1 MSEMSYL
8 KLKKSNCKNCYK
20 CIRHCP
26 VKSIKFS
33 DGQANIV
40 EDECILCGM
49 CFVACP
55 QNAKQI
61 RNDVDKVKSFIA
73 SGKPVYVSIAP
84 SFVANYD
91 GAGLEDMEKTLKALG
106 FTGVEETAAGAQLV
120 TEEYD
125 RLANSGKH
133 DVIISSC
140 CHTIN
145 TLIQKYYPQAL
156 PMLASVK
163 SPMLAHGEVL
173 KQKYPGCY
181 TVFIGPCLSKK
192 AEAESYKGAI
202 DAVLTFEE
210 LTGWLNDANV
220 HIEAKGDARAKTERE
235 RTRLYPTTSGIL
247 RSMKRDNSDFIYM
260 AIDGVENCKSALRDI
275 IAGNVGKCF
284 IEMSACVNS
293 CIGGPGM
300 DKKHEGVVHER
311 RAVDDFAGTGRYD
324 VTPLSSMDK
333 DMPYI
338 RMSKTMPGST
348 AIDEILRKMNKND
361 PSQELNCGSCGYD
374 TCREKAVAILQG
386 KADLT
391 MCLPFLKEKAESF
404 SDNIINN
411 TPNGIMVLSEDLEV
425 QQMNRAAREIMN
437 IKNVSDIINSP
448 VVRILD
454 PISYMEVMSTGENIH
469 NKKVYLTEYKK
480 YIEETIIYDKS
491 YHIIMSIMRDI
502 TSEEVDRSKR
512 EKTAAET
519 IAVTDKVIEK
529 QMRVVQE
536 IASLLGET
544 TAETKVALTKLKEN
558 LTNDQ

>member
-1 MSEMSYL
+1 MSCL

-61 RNDVDKVKSFIA
+61 RNDVDKAKALIA
-73 SGKPVYVSIAP
+73 SGKPVYVSLAP

-91 GAGLEDMEKTLKALG
+91 GAGMKSMTDVLTKLG
-106 FTGVEETAAGAQLV
+106 FTGVEETAVGAQLV
-120 TEEYD
+120 TEEYE
-125 RLANSGKH
+125 RMVASGKH
-133 DVIISSC
+133 DVVISSC
-140 CHTIN
+140 CHTVN

-156 PMLASVK
+156 PMLAAVK
-163 SPMLAHGEVL
+163 SPMLAHCETL
-173 KQKYPGCY
+173 KQKNPGCH

-192 AEAESYKGAI
+192 AEAESYEGVV
-202 DAVLTFEE
+202 DCVLTFEE
-210 LTGWLNDANV
+210 LTGWLKAENITIQPAD
-220 HIEAKGDARAKTERE
+220 DERE
-235 RTRLYPTTSGIL
+235 KSEREKTRLYPTTSGIL
-247 RSMKRDNSDFIYM
+247 RSMNKDNPEYLYM
-260 AIDGVENCKSALRDI
+260 AIDGVENCRSALRDI

-293 CIGGPGM
+293 CIGGPAM
-300 DKKHEGVVHER
+300 DKKHEGVIHER
-311 RAVDDFAGTGRYD
+311 RAVDSFAGSGRFK
-324 VTPLSSMDK
+324 TTALPTMEKNMPFIGLSK
-333 DMPYI
+333 
-338 RMSKTMPGST
+338 KMPGSA
-348 AIDEILRKMNKND
+348 AIDEILRQMNKSD
-361 PSQELNCGSCGYD
+361 PSKELNCGSCGYD

-391 MCLPFLKEKAESF
+391 MCLPYLKEKAESF

-425 QQMNRAAREIMN
+425 QQLNRSAREIMN
-437 IKNVSDIINSP
+437 IKNLSDVINCP

-454 PISYMEVMSTGENIH
+454 PISYMEVMNTGENIH
-469 NKKVYLTEYKK
+469 NKKVYLAEYGK

-502 TSEEVDRSKR
+502 TNEEISRSKR
-512 EKTAAET
+512 EKNAEET

-558 LTNDQ
+558 LSND

>member
-1 MSEMSYL
+1 
-8 KLKKSNCKNCYK
+8 
-20 CIRHCP
+20 
-26 VKSIKFS
+26 
-33 DGQANIV
+33 
-40 EDECILCGM
+40 
-49 CFVACP
+49 
-55 QNAKQI
+55 
-61 RNDVDKVKSFIA
+61 
-73 SGKPVYVSIAP
+73 
-84 SFVANYD
+84 
-91 GAGLEDMEKTLKALG
+91 
-106 FTGVEETAAGAQLV
+106 
-120 TEEYD
+120 
-125 RLANSGKH
+125 
-133 DVIISSC
+133 
-140 CHTIN
+140 
-145 TLIQKYYPQAL
+145 
-156 PMLASVK
+156 
-163 SPMLAHGEVL
+163 
-173 KQKYPGCY
+173 
-181 TVFIGPCLSKK
+181 
-192 AEAESYKGAI
+192 
-202 DAVLTFEE
+202 
-210 LTGWLNDANV
+210 
-220 HIEAKGDARAKTERE
+220 
-235 RTRLYPTTSGIL
+235 
-247 RSMKRDNSDFIYM
+247 
-260 AIDGVENCKSALRDI
+260 
-275 IAGNVGKCF
+275 
-284 IEMSACVNS
+284 MSACVNS
-293 CIGGPGM
+293 CIGGPGT

-324 VTPLSSMDK
+324 VTPLLSMDK